1 MSISYFWKLEMK
13 QLSKILAPAALLTIG
28 CADLTGPVAIDP
40 ESLAGTWNAVT
51 YVFFDKAEVND
62 AVDLVGLGASL
73 AITFTSDGKHTWDF
87 RAVDGEATLVSGTF
101 TTDDPLLTFSDVGA
115 GTPEPFLAIRQENN
129 LSLATGN
136 AEFDFDGDGVVEDA
150 QWEIFLLRN

>member
-1 MSISYFWKLEMK
+1 MHIMSIPCLWKPGMK
-13 QLSKILAPAALLTIG
+13 QLSKIVVPVALLTIG
-28 CADLTGPVAIDP
+28 CSDPVGIDSG
-40 ESLAGTWNAVT
+40 SLAGTWNAISYT
-51 YVFFDKAEVND
+51 FINKADLSE
-62 AVDLVGLGASL
+62 AVDLVGRGASL
-73 AITFTSDGKHTWDF
+73 TITFTSDGNYTWDF
-87 RAVDGEATLVSGTF
+87 QDVDGTTTLVSGTF